1 MTIKEQLL
9 TQAASLLDVTPAK
22 LANTIGVNYLS
33 RKTRGMVQVVQKQH
47 QALDRLNNYLLAH
60 GYKIAVVEY
69 DTEPKSEK
77 IPEFNSL
84 QDISEYWEQTQVK
97 AVEDAN

>member
-22 LANTIGVNYLS
+22 LANIIGVNYLS

-47 QALDRLNNYLLAH
+47 QALDRLNNYLIPH
-60 GYKIAVVEY
+60 GYKIAVIEINTELKP
-69 DTEPKSEK
+69 DTV
-77 IPEFNSL
+77 PE
-84 QDISEYWEQTQVK
+84 QDLTDYWEQSQTK
-97 AVEDAN
+97 TLTNAN